1 MVAFSIHGRQT
12 SVSFILIIFTAP
24 PDEWSSRNV
33 PALFA
38 RAQADEHLQD
48 DGCVAVAASASATA
62 TDRLHGINRL
72 ATDTRRAALH
82 AGKDKITLPAARMP
96 GWRRQDAD
104 RL

>member
-12 SVSFILIIFTAP
+12 GVSFIRIIFTAP

-48 DGCVAVAASASATA
+48 DGCVA
-62 TDRLHGINRL
+62 
-72 ATDTRRAALH
+72 ALH
-82 AGKDKITLPAARMP
+82 LHLQLQLQLIGFMELIV
-96 GWRRQDAD
+96 
-104 RL
+104 

>member
-12 SVSFILIIFTAP
+12 SVSFIRIIFTGP

-48 DGCVAVAASASATA
+48 DGCVA
-62 TDRLHGINRL
+62 
-72 ATDTRRAALH
+72 ALH
-82 AGKDKITLPAARMP
+82 LHLQLQLIGFMELIV
-96 GWRRQDAD
+96 
-104 RL
+104 